1 MKVVERINEILKE
14 KNMSKKELANR
25 LINLGMKANKTG
37 EIPTLSSIYA
47 YLNGNIDIKADM
59 IPFIADALGV
69 FEQELFMDKKEIEE
83 IFKKMGVSK
92 DIFIVEYETLK
103 NETKKIAVKSYT
115 KKMAI
120 EKFEDYCTENKI
132 DDIVDCWIKE
142 D

>member
-1 MKVVERINEILKE
+1 MDNLEKLKE
-14 KNMSKKELANR
+14 LFIQNFNMEMVARDLIDMVAPKKLEKYIYEKFKKEFNVEELEE
-25 LINLGMKANKTG
+25 LF
-37 EIPTLSSIYA
+37 
-47 YLNGNIDIKADM
+47 GN
-59 IPFIADALGV
+59 
-69 FEQELFMDKKEIEE
+69 FMDKKEIEE
-83 IFKKMGVSK
+83 TFKTMGVRK

-120 EKFEDYCTENKI
+120 EKFEDYCTENEI

>member
-1 MKVVERINEILKE
+1 MDNLEKLKE
-14 KNMSKKELANR
+14 LFIQNFNMEMVARDLIDMVAPKKLEKYIYEKFKKEFNVEKLEE
-25 LINLGMKANKTG
+25 LF
-37 EIPTLSSIYA
+37 
-47 YLNGNIDIKADM
+47 GN
-59 IPFIADALGV
+59 
-69 FEQELFMDKKEIEE
+69 FMDKKEIEE
-83 IFKKMGVSK
+83 TFKKMGVSK

-120 EKFEDYCTENKI
+120 EKFEDYCTENEI

>member
-1 MKVVERINEILKE
+1 MDNLEKLKE
-14 KNMSKKELANR
+14 LFIQNFNMEMVASDLIDMVAPKKLEKYLYEKFKKEFNVEELEE
-25 LINLGMKANKTG
+25 LFG
-37 EIPTLSSIYA
+37 E
-47 YLNGNIDIKADM
+47 
-59 IPFIADALGV
+59 
-69 FEQELFMDKKEIEE
+69 FMDKKEIEE
-83 IFKKMGVSK
+83 TFKKMGVRK

-120 EKFEDYCTENKI
+120 EKFEDYCTENEI

>member
-1 MKVVERINEILKE
+1 MDNLENLKE
-14 KNMSKKELANR
+14 LFIQNFNMEMVARDLIDMVAPKKLEKYLYEKFKKEFNVEELEE
-25 LINLGMKANKTG
+25 LFG
-37 EIPTLSSIYA
+37 E
-47 YLNGNIDIKADM
+47 
-59 IPFIADALGV
+59 
-69 FEQELFMDKKEIEE
+69 FMDKKEIEE
-83 IFKKMGVSK
+83 TFKKMGVGK

-120 EKFEDYCTENKI
+120 EKFEDYCTENEI

>member
-1 MKVVERINEILKE
+1 MDNLEILKMLFIQNFNMEMVASDLIDMVAPKKLE
-14 KNMSKKELANR
+14 KYLYEKFKKEFNVEELEE
-25 LINLGMKANKTG
+25 LFG
-37 EIPTLSSIYA
+37 E
-47 YLNGNIDIKADM
+47 
-59 IPFIADALGV
+59 
-69 FEQELFMDKKEIEE
+69 FMDKKEIEE
-83 IFKKMGVSK
+83 TFKKMGVRK

-120 EKFEDYCTENKI
+120 EKFEDYCTENEI

>member
-1 MKVVERINEILKE
+1 MDNLENLKE
-14 KNMSKKELANR
+14 LFIQNFNMEMVASDLIDMVAPKKLEKYIYEKFKKEFNV
-25 LINLGMKANKTG
+25 
-37 EIPTLSSIYA
+37 E
-47 YLNGNIDIKADM
+47 
-59 IPFIADALGV
+59 
-69 FEQELFMDKKEIEE
+69 ELEELFGDFMDKKEIEE
-83 IFKKMGVSK
+83 TFKKMGVGK

-120 EKFEDYCTENKI
+120 EKFEDYCTENEI

>member
-1 MKVVERINEILKE
+1 MDNLENLKE
-14 KNMSKKELANR
+14 LFIQNFNMEMVASDLIDMVAPKKLEKYLYEKFKKEFNVEELEKLFETVMNR
-25 LINLGMKANKTG
+25 
-37 EIPTLSSIYA
+37 E
-47 YLNGNIDIKADM
+47 
-59 IPFIADALGV
+59 
-69 FEQELFMDKKEIEE
+69 EIEE
-83 IFKKMGVSK
+83 TFKKMGVRK

-120 EKFEDYCTENKI
+120 EKFEDYCTENEI

>member
-1 MKVVERINEILKE
+1 MDNLENLK
-14 KNMSKKELANR
+14 
-25 LINLGMKANKTG
+25 
-37 EIPTLSSIYA
+37 
-47 YLNGNIDIKADM
+47 
-59 IPFIADALGV
+59 
-69 FEQELFMDKKEIEE
+69 ELFMQNFNMEMVASDLIDMVAPKKLEKYIYEKFKREFNVEELEKLFETVMNREEIEE
-83 IFKKMGVSK
+83 TFKKMGVRK

-120 EKFEDYCTENKI
+120 EKFEDYCTENEI

>member
-1 MKVVERINEILKE
+1 MDNLENLKE
-14 KNMSKKELANR
+14 LFIQNFNMEMVASDLLDMVAPKKLEKYLYEKFKKEFNVEELEK
-25 LINLGMKANKTG
+25 LF
-37 EIPTLSSIYA
+37 
-47 YLNGNIDIKADM
+47 GN
-59 IPFIADALGV
+59 
-69 FEQELFMDKKEIEE
+69 FMDKREIEE
-83 IFKKMGVSK
+83 TFKKMGVRK

-103 NETKKIAVKSYT
+103 NETKKIAVKSHT

>member
-69 FEQELFMDKKEIEE
+69 FEQELFMDEKEKNLKILSKIYSFHTEKKLPTTNR
-83 IFKKMGVSK
+83 
-92 DIFIVEYETLK
+92 IVR
-103 NETKKIAVKSYT
+103 ISFA
-115 KKMAI
+115 
-120 EKFEDYCTENKI
+120 
-132 DDIVDCWIKE
+132 
-142 D
+142 

>member
-1 MKVVERINEILKE
+1 MDNLENLKE
-14 KNMSKKELANR
+14 LFIQNFNMEMVARDLIDMVAPKKLEKYLYEKFKKEFNVEELEE
-25 LINLGMKANKTG
+25 LF
-37 EIPTLSSIYA
+37 
-47 YLNGNIDIKADM
+47 GN
-59 IPFIADALGV
+59 
-69 FEQELFMDKKEIEE
+69 FMDKKEIEE
-83 IFKKMGVSK
+83 TFKKMGVSK

-120 EKFEDYCTENKI
+120 EKFEDYCTENEI

>member
-1 MKVVERINEILKE
+1 MDNLENLKE
-14 KNMSKKELANR
+14 LFIQNFNMEMVARDLIDMVAPKKLEKYLYEKFKKEFNVEELEE
-25 LINLGMKANKTG
+25 LF
-37 EIPTLSSIYA
+37 
-47 YLNGNIDIKADM
+47 GN
-59 IPFIADALGV
+59 
-69 FEQELFMDKKEIEE
+69 FMDKKEIEE
-83 IFKKMGVSK
+83 TFKKMGVGK

-120 EKFEDYCTENKI
+120 EKFEDYCTENEI

>member
-1 MKVVERINEILKE
+1 MDNLENLKE
-14 KNMSKKELANR
+14 LFIQNFNMEMVARDLIDMVAPKKLEKYIYEKFKREFNVEELEKLFETVMNR
-25 LINLGMKANKTG
+25 
-37 EIPTLSSIYA
+37 E
-47 YLNGNIDIKADM
+47 
-59 IPFIADALGV
+59 
-69 FEQELFMDKKEIEE
+69 EIEE
-83 IFKKMGVSK
+83 TFKKMGVRK

-120 EKFEDYCTENKI
+120 EKFEDYCTENEI

>member
-1 MKVVERINEILKE
+1 MDNLENLKE
-14 KNMSKKELANR
+14 LFVQNFNMEMVASDLIDMVAPKKLEKYIYEKFKKEFNVEELEE
-25 LINLGMKANKTG
+25 LF
-37 EIPTLSSIYA
+37 
-47 YLNGNIDIKADM
+47 GN
-59 IPFIADALGV
+59 
-69 FEQELFMDKKEIEE
+69 FMDKKEIEE
-83 IFKKMGVSK
+83 TFKKMGVGK

-120 EKFEDYCTENKI
+120 EKFEDYCTENEI

>member
-1 MKVVERINEILKE
+1 MDNLENLKE
-14 KNMSKKELANR
+14 LFIQNFNMEMVARDLIDMVAPKKLEKYIYEKFKKEFNV
-25 LINLGMKANKTG
+25 
-37 EIPTLSSIYA
+37 E
-47 YLNGNIDIKADM
+47 
-59 IPFIADALGV
+59 
-69 FEQELFMDKKEIEE
+69 ELEELFRNFMDKKEIEE
-83 IFKKMGVSK
+83 TFKKMGVGK

-120 EKFEDYCTENKI
+120 EKFEDYCTENEI

>member
-1 MKVVERINEILKE
+1 MDNLEVLKMLFMQELNMEMVARDLIDMVAPKKLE
-14 KNMSKKELANR
+14 KYLYEKFKKEFNV
-25 LINLGMKANKTG
+25 
-37 EIPTLSSIYA
+37 E
-47 YLNGNIDIKADM
+47 
-59 IPFIADALGV
+59 
-69 FEQELFMDKKEIEE
+69 ELEELFGDFMDKKEIEE
-83 IFKKMGVSK
+83 TFKKMGVRK

-120 EKFEDYCTENKI
+120 EKFEDYCTENEI

>member
-1 MKVVERINEILKE
+1 MDNLENLKE
-14 KNMSKKELANR
+14 LFMQNFNMEMVARDLIDMVAPKKLEKYLYEKFKKEFNVEELEE
-25 LINLGMKANKTG
+25 LF
-37 EIPTLSSIYA
+37 
-47 YLNGNIDIKADM
+47 GN
-59 IPFIADALGV
+59 
-69 FEQELFMDKKEIEE
+69 FMDKKEIEE
-83 IFKKMGVSK
+83 TFKKMGVRK

-120 EKFEDYCTENKI
+120 EKFEDYCTENEI

>member
-1 MKVVERINEILKE
+1 MENLENLKE
-14 KNMSKKELANR
+14 LFIQNFNMEMVASDLIDMVAPKKLEKYIYEKFKREFNVEELEKLFETVMNR
-25 LINLGMKANKTG
+25 
-37 EIPTLSSIYA
+37 E
-47 YLNGNIDIKADM
+47 
-59 IPFIADALGV
+59 
-69 FEQELFMDKKEIEE
+69 EIEE
-83 IFKKMGVSK
+83 TFKKMGVRK

-120 EKFEDYCTENKI
+120 EKFEDYCTENEI

>member
-1 MKVVERINEILKE
+1 MDNIEKLKE
-14 KNMSKKELANR
+14 LFIQNFNMEMVARDLIDMVAPKKLEKYIYEKFKKEFNVEELEE
-25 LINLGMKANKTG
+25 LF
-37 EIPTLSSIYA
+37 
-47 YLNGNIDIKADM
+47 GN
-59 IPFIADALGV
+59 
-69 FEQELFMDKKEIEE
+69 FMDKKEIEE
-83 IFKKMGVSK
+83 TFKKMGVRK

-120 EKFEDYCTENKI
+120 EKFEDYCTENEI